1 MLQVAEIDR
10 KLVDSFID
18 AAKYGDVSKFVDMV
32 EAGMPVDVVDED
44 DWTALMNAANDNRTD
59 VECYLLEKGE
69 NVDKQDRCG
78 KRALHSGSLNAGTDV
93 IRMSSW
99 SSHLNKGTEGVK
111 EQKTNTQVKKKYK
124 MIPAPC
130 PPTHTLI

>member
-18 AAKYGDVSKFVDMV
+18 AAKYGDFSKVVDMV
-32 EAGMPVDVVDED
+32 EVGMPVDVVDED

-59 VECYLLEKGE
+59 VACYLLEKGA
-69 NVDKQDRCG
+69 NVAKQDRYG
-78 KRALHSGSLNAGTDV
+78 KTALHIASLNASTDV

-111 EQKTNTQVKKKYK
+111 EQKTNTQIKNNYK
-124 MIPAPC
+124 MIPVP
-130 PPTHTLI
+130 

>member
-18 AAKYGDVSKFVDMV
+18 AAKYGDFSKVVDMV
-32 EAGMPVDVVDED
+32 EVGMPVDVVDED

-59 VECYLLEKGE
+59 VACYLLEKGA
-69 NVDKQDRCG
+69 NMNKQDRYG
-78 KRALHSGSLNAGTDV
+78 KTALHIASLNAGTDV

-111 EQKTNTQVKKKYK
+111 EQKTNTQIKNNYK
-124 MIPAPC
+124 MIPVP
-130 PPTHTLI
+130 